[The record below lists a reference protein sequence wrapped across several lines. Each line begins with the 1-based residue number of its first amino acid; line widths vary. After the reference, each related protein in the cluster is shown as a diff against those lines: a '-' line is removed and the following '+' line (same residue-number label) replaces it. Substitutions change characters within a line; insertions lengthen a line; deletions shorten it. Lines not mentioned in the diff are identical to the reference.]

1 MCTWQRAARLL
12 HACAARK
19 SLLLER
25 LTGKLCASHDLHPAH
40 VMPGRQRARMRRA
53 KRLFG
58 KAGSRLLDLQSELR
72 GHMQRPPD
80 K

>member
-1 MCTWQRAARLL
+1 
-12 HACAARK
+12 
-19 SLLLER
+19 
-25 LTGKLCASHDLHPAH
+25 
-40 VMPGRQRARMRRA
+40 MPGRQRARMRRA